1 MFQSCLITRNF
12 PGSKIAV
19 GYFDLTTTQAHHPS
33 THVRGEWI
41 SLRNLIDGE
50 FIMPNSAW
58 LISLGEILIVIMVLG
73 SFAAN
78 SFTADSFAADSS
90 AADSFPA
97 SSFAVDS
104 FAARQFCRRQ
114 FRREQFEIDFSYIS
128 DDLEQK
134 KKYYFRSK
142 RKKTQSF
149 FWHKG

>member
-1 MFQSCLITRNF
+1 
-12 PGSKIAV
+12 
-19 GYFDLTTTQAHHPS
+19 
-33 THVRGEWI
+33 
-41 SLRNLIDGE
+41 
-50 FIMPNSAW
+50 MPNSAW
-58 LISLGEILIVIMVLG
+58 LISLGEIFIVIMVLG

-104 FAARQFCRRQ
+104 FAARQFRRRQ

-134 KKYYFRSK
+134 KKYYFRFK
-142 RKKTQSF
+142 TKKTQSF